1 MKEFG
6 LIGETLSHSYSKS
19 YFTEKF
25 KNHGIDATYEL
36 FELEN
41 IEQIEEL
48 IRSRPNLAG
57 FNVTIPYKQQIIPY
71 CHKLEK
77 TAMISGAVNAVK
89 IIRKNASFLLEGYN
103 TDIKGF
109 STIIESALFLSKAPT
124 KALILGTGGASRAV
138 QFALRSHGIGFTLVS
153 RKISKDSQV
162 NYSMLTADD
171 LKHYPLIINT
181 TPLGMFPDIHSKPR
195 IRYAGIGAEHVL
207 IDLIYNPAETAFLE
221 EGKKRGATVFNGMQM
236 FTEQAEQAWK
246 IWQE

>member
-41 IEQIEEL
+41 IAQIEEL
-48 IRSRPNLAG
+48 IRSRPNLEG

-77 TAMISGAVNAVK
+77 TARISGAVNTVK
-89 IIRKNASFLLEGYN
+89 IKRKKDSFLLEGYN

-109 STIIESALFLSKAPT
+109 SSIIKSKLIVDKAPT
-124 KALILGTGGASRAV
+124 RALILGTGGASQAV
-138 QFALRSHGIGFTLVS
+138 QFALRAHGISFTLVS
-153 RKISKDSQV
+153 RNVSKNGQM
-162 NYSMLTADD
+162 NYSMLIADD
-171 LKHYPLIINT
+171 LKDFPLIINT

-195 IRYAGIGAEHVL
+195 IRYAGVGPEHIL
-207 IDLIYNPAETAFLE
+207 IDLVYNPVETAFLE
-221 EGKKRGATVFNGMQM
+221 EGKKRGASVFNGLQM
-236 FTEQAEQAWK
+236 FIEQAEQAWK